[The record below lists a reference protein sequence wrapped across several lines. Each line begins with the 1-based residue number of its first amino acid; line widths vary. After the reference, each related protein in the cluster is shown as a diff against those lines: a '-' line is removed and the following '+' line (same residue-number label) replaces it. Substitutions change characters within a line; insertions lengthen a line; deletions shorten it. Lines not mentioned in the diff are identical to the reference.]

1 MESATVDR
9 SVALGPRLERF
20 YIEYAKMLHT
30 FEWTRIYLHAGLA
43 GASVNKRFG
52 RLVTKRV
59 YRPIINELRLANGQP
74 GLAQQPAS
82 EPEME
87 MMWALHGSIFYI
99 ENGYIRLI
107 FLRMSITQCCN
118 WSMAYSQIPRR

>member
-30 FEWTRIYLHAGLA
+30 FEWTRIYLHAVLA

-52 RLVTKRV
+52 RPVTSGYTGPSSMSCDLQTVNRV
-59 YRPIINELRLANGQP
+59 WRSNRHPN
-74 GLAQQPAS
+74 
-82 EPEME
+82 
-87 MMWALHGSIFYI
+87 
-99 ENGYIRLI
+99 
-107 FLRMSITQCCN
+107 
-118 WSMAYSQIPRR
+118 PRWK